1 MKKSVALLLFG
12 WILFA
17 GPGRAQDRVAAEK
30 LLNEITRLWSWE
42 QYWHGEFSAQERF
55 RPGIQ
60 DRVIL
65 VERAGEVLLCSAKLH
80 LAELYR
86 RTPEGSLQ
94 SISTDPI
101 SGPSA
106 LIAGCKEA
114 YSRMLS
120 TRSTVVGRKPAVGAP
135 ATYSPPAPQPPEA
148 ALDFSTVIWNEIE
161 VVWPRLPSY
170 ETSSSERVDNTSL
183 LEEVRHTLRAMS
195 KCAGRSAVI
204 PKYRIHDPSVF
215 VLVTDVDCADA
226 VLEFARSEGGR
237 WTSVAKYTAAQTVRN
252 LKKRILR
259 LESVRVQ

>member
-1 MKKSVALLLFG
+1 MENPVALLLFG

-17 GPGRAQDRVAAEK
+17 GLVPAQDRVAAEK

-42 QYWHGEFSAQERF
+42 QYWHGEFAAQERF

-86 RTPEGSLQ
+86 RASDGSLQ

-101 SGPSA
+101 SGASA
-106 LIAGCKEA
+106 LTAGCQEA
-114 YSRMLS
+114 YSRMRS
-120 TRSTVVGRKPAVGAP
+120 MRSTVAGRKPGVGAT
-135 ATYSPPAPQPPEA
+135 AAYSPPAPQPPEA
-148 ALDFSTVIWNEIE
+148 ALDLSTVIWNETE
-161 VVWPRLPSY
+161 VVWPRLPRY
-170 ETSSSERVDNTSL
+170 AISSSERVDNSSL
-183 LEEVRHTLRAMS
+183 LDEVRYRLRAMS
-195 KCAGRSAVI
+195 KCADRLAVI
-204 PKYRIHDPSVF
+204 PKYTIHDPSVF

-226 VLEFARSEGGR
+226 VLEFARGEGGR

-259 LESVRVQ
+259 LESARVQ